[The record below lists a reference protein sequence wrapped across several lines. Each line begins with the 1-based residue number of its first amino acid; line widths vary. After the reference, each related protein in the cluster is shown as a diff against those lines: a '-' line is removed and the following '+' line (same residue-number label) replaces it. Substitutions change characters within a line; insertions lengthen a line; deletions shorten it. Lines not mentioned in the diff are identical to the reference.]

1 FDINNE
7 SKKYRIATMSQD
19 ALEDTIIKNWSR
31 NIESIKLALDNTV
44 ARKKKVTG

>member
-1 FDINNE
+1 
-7 SKKYRIATMSQD
+7 MSQD

-44 ARKKKVTG
+44 ARKRKSQDKSPYY